1 MRKVLQS
8 AIKQAKKNNDS
19 FMGVDALLRALLENK
34 DVAGALTEAGR
45 VTSSILTLATSSQMT
60 PQF

>member
-1 MRKVLQS
+1 MQVEFSNEMRKVLQS

-19 FMGVDALLRALLENK
+19 FMGVDALLTALLDNK

-45 VTSSILTLATSSQMT
+45 YPAAHS
-60 PQF
+60 P